1 MQGCERGLQ
10 RNLAG
15 ALQSR
20 AALRRLALR
29 RGRRSPGP
37 LPGHLCADWRA
48 GVMPDPEEQSTPG
61 SRLLSLSLETARGGG
76 RPPRPLPQLLP
87 GGASGVARRDPQCRG
102 WPRNAA
108 PPGPSSPA
116 PPRLRPAPPLQS
128 GFCGARRPAPR
139 LRAPRGGWLGAR
151 RGWRCA
157 PPRLHCCAPGAQ
169 GSHAPRAPRS
179 RPPGG
184 SAVLWHGPRGR
195 PEVGLSAE
203 ALTASLP
210 PAGPRVQPARPPAAM
225 AVRPGLWPAILGI
238 VLVSWLRGSG
248 ESRRARSGEACGGPC
263 ARTLC
268 SGEEVDLTRA
278 ADPAGSPRRPNFAG
292 QDAGGRLSLL
302 RSFPVR
308 SPGSLG
314 FAKSRNS
321 CQRTGLASV
330 DAPRLR
336 VGEVCWFY
344 GPREWSGVLK

>member
-1 MQGCERGLQ
+1 
-10 RNLAG
+10 
-15 ALQSR
+15 
-20 AALRRLALR
+20 
-29 RGRRSPGP
+29 
-37 LPGHLCADWRA
+37 
-48 GVMPDPEEQSTPG
+48 MPDPEKQSTPG
-61 SRLLSLSLETARGGG
+61 SRVLSLSLETERGGG

-87 GGASGVARRDPQCRG
+87 GGASGVARRDPRCRG
-102 WPRNAA
+102 WPALAA

-210 PAGPRVQPARPPAAM
+210 PAGPLVQPARPPAAM
-225 AVRPGLWPAILGI
+225 AVRPGLWPALLGI
-238 VLVSWLRGSG
+238 VLTAWLRGSG

-263 ARTLC
+263 ARTLS
-268 SGEEVDLTRA
+268 SGEEVAVTCA
-278 ADPAGSPRRPNFAG
+278 ADPSGSPRRPNFAG
-292 QDAGGRLSLL
+292 QDAGAATRCCAASWCALPEALLLPSPEQLSAHGAGEC
-302 RSFPVR
+302 RRPTPPGGGSF
-308 SPGSLG
+308 
-314 FAKSRNS
+314 
-321 CQRTGLASV
+321 
-330 DAPRLR
+330 
-336 VGEVCWFY
+336 CWFH
-344 GPREWSGVLK
+344 GPGRMMGGGGSATAV

>member
-1 MQGCERGLQ
+1 
-10 RNLAG
+10 
-15 ALQSR
+15 
-20 AALRRLALR
+20 
-29 RGRRSPGP
+29 
-37 LPGHLCADWRA
+37 
-48 GVMPDPEEQSTPG
+48 MPDPEEQSTPG

-87 GGASGVARRDPQCRG
+87 GGASGVARRNPRYRG
-102 WPRNAA
+102 WPPCAA

-116 PPRLRPAPPLQS
+116 PPRVRPAPPLQS

-203 ALTASLP
+203 ALTASLL
-210 PAGPRVQPARPPAAM
+210 PAGPRVQLARPPAAM

-238 VLVSWLRGSG
+238 VLAAWLRGSG
-248 ESRRARSGEACGGPC
+248 ESRRARSGEVCGGPC
-263 ARTLC
+263 ARTLS
-268 SGEEVDLTRA
+268 SGEEVALTRT
-278 ADPAGSPRRPNFAG
+278 ADRGWQPPEAKLCRAGRRSC
-292 QDAGGRLSLL
+292 LSLL

-336 VGEVCWFY
+336 VG
-344 GPREWSGVLK
+344 GSLLVLRPQRMVGG